1 MSQRYKDIAIK
12 LFKRG
17 KFDLAKMSFNI
28 AYNISPSDEILAFIE
43 LCEIAKSNPSEAISL
58 FEIYF
63 DPTQKDNSDT
73 IAEIIDII
81 QNASQESNM
90 ILESQNAITYADF
103 KNLLNNNDFKQIFE
117 SILFSTKIII
127 TDKDELFE
135 LVNFLIDNGFIDI
148 GLKYLESSVKMFM
161 GDERV
166 GEVLAKIRSK
176 DENSL
181 K

>member
-1 MSQRYKDIAIK
+1 MSQKYKDIAIK

-28 AYNISPSDEILAFIE
+28 AYDISPSDEILAFIE

-103 KNLLNNNDFKQIFE
+103 KNIFE

>member
-1 MSQRYKDIAIK
+1 MSQKYKDIAIK

-28 AYNISPSDEILAFIE
+28 AYDISPSDEILAFIE

-90 ILESQNAITYADF
+90 ILESQNAIQA
-103 KNLLNNNDFKQIFE
+103 
-117 SILFSTKIII
+117 
-127 TDKDELFE
+127 
-135 LVNFLIDNGFIDI
+135 
-148 GLKYLESSVKMFM
+148 
-161 GDERV
+161 
-166 GEVLAKIRSK
+166 
-176 DENSL
+176 
-181 K
+181 

>member
-1 MSQRYKDIAIK
+1 MVFSKI
-12 LFKRG
+12 F
-17 KFDLAKMSFNI
+17 
-28 AYNISPSDEILAFIE
+28 SP
-43 LCEIAKSNPSEAISL
+43 KS
-58 FEIYF
+58 
-63 DPTQKDNSDT
+63 
-73 IAEIIDII
+73 IIV
-81 QNASQESNM
+81 N
-90 ILESQNAITYADF
+90 LES
-103 KNLLNNNDFKQIFE
+103 E
-117 SILFSTKIII
+117 
-127 TDKDELFE
+127 DKDELFE

>member
-1 MSQRYKDIAIK
+1 
-12 LFKRG
+12 
-17 KFDLAKMSFNI
+17 
-28 AYNISPSDEILAFIE
+28 
-43 LCEIAKSNPSEAISL
+43 
-58 FEIYF
+58 
-63 DPTQKDNSDT
+63 
-73 IAEIIDII
+73 
-81 QNASQESNM
+81 M

-166 GEVLAKIRSK
+166 GEVLNGQTRLWRFAIGF
-176 DENSL
+176 
-181 K
+181 